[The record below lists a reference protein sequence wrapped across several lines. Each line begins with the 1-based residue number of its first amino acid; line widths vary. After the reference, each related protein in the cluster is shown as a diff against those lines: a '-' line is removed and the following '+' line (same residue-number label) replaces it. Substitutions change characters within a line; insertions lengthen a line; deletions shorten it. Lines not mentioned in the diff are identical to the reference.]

1 MHLLALKTWKFL
13 TATLKCICKD
23 SLTDVLR
30 VFSVLWCKIACYP
43 ARRKSA
49 WYTLMR
55 FRLIKNGVAHAYEVY
70 TVYGRVFWQN
80 FSSKHPYVPQLA
92 KMASVCRLCGSSVA
106 YSHHRVALF
115 GKKASQERLA
125 SRISALL
132 DTMITLNDDDGLLN
146 LRCAKCKQS
155 LETVMID
162 LTKFKRSVAVLQS
175 ELSLHAIE
183 MSWQVYY
190 IESKLCMT
198 SHNTEES
205 EKHPGVPISW
215 GD

>member
-1 MHLLALKTWKFL
+1 M
-13 TATLKCICKD
+13 
-23 SLTDVLR
+23 
-30 VFSVLWCKIACYP
+30 
-43 ARRKSA
+43 
-49 WYTLMR
+49 
-55 FRLIKNGVAHAYEVY
+55 
-70 TVYGRVFWQN
+70 
-80 FSSKHPYVPQLA
+80 
-92 KMASVCRLCGSSVA
+92 A

-132 DTMITLNDDDGLLN
+132 DTMITSNDDDGLLN

-183 MSWQVYY
+183 MS
-190 IESKLCMT
+190 
-198 SHNTEES
+198 
-205 EKHPGVPISW
+205 
-215 GD
+215 

>member
-1 MHLLALKTWKFL
+1 MTF
-13 TATLKCICKD
+13 TL
-23 SLTDVLR
+23 
-30 VFSVLWCKIACYP
+30 
-43 ARRKSA
+43 
-49 WYTLMR
+49 
-55 FRLIKNGVAHAYEVY
+55 FRGVCSDK
-70 TVYGRVFWQN
+70 N
-80 FSSKHPYVPQLA
+80 FSSKHPYVAQLA

-132 DTMITLNDDDGLLN
+132 DITLNDDDGLLN

-175 ELSLHAIE
+175 ELSLHAI
-183 MSWQVYY
+183 V
-190 IESKLCMT
+190 
-198 SHNTEES
+198 
-205 EKHPGVPISW
+205 IS
-215 GD
+215 